1 MRPDPVT
8 RVMAQGI
15 ENQVFPGGVLLCARG
30 NEILYHQAFGVADLG
45 TRQPVKTDAVFDLAS
60 LTKPLATAMA
70 MMVLVQENRVA
81 LDTSLKEILPAA
93 AGTPKA
99 EITLEMLLRHTS
111 GLPAHREYF
120 RQAAGRPD
128 PFQVL
133 DPFVLSEPLTTQP
146 GQRQVYS
153 DLGYMLLAT
162 VIRTVTQTR
171 LDRFVRDQVY
181 LPLGIHDLFFIDLTL
196 PAIPGMQSRL
206 VSTRDCPWRG
216 RVLKGE
222 VEDENAWVSGG
233 VQGHA
238 GLFGTAAAVHRLC
251 LEILHAM
258 ESRSPQVVTPAVT
271 AGFLEKYPGHT
282 RGAGFDTPSCT
293 GSAAGRYMSL
303 RTVGHLGFTGTSF
316 WIDPDNRAI
325 VVLLTNRVHPSRSN
339 RKIVEFRPIVH
350 DAVSR
355 SLFMRPS

>member
-1 MRPDPVT
+1 MRLDPVT
-8 RVMAQGI
+8 RVMARGI
-15 ENQVFPGGVLLCARG
+15 EDQVFPGAVLLCARG

-60 LTKPLATAMA
+60 LTKPLATALA
-70 MMVLVQENRVA
+70 MMVLVQENQV
-81 LDTSLKEILPAA
+81 LPDTCLKEILPAA
-93 AGTPKA
+93 AETPKA
-99 EITLEMLLRHTS
+99 EISLDMLLRHTS

-120 RQAAGRPD
+120 RQVTVCPE
-128 PFQVL
+128 PFHVL
-133 DPFVLSEPLTTQP
+133 DPLVMAEPLTSLP
-146 GQRQVYS
+146 GHRQVYS
-153 DLGYMLLAT
+153 DLGYMLLAR
-162 VIRTVTQTR
+162 VIRVITQTR
-171 LDRFVRDQVY
+171 LDRFVRDRVY
-181 LPLGIHDLFFIDLTL
+181 LPLDIHDLFFIDLTAPPL
-196 PAIPGMQSRL
+196 QELKSRL

-258 ESRSPQVVTPAVT
+258 ERGSPRVLIPEVT

-282 RGAGFDTPSCT
+282 QVAGFDTPSCT
-293 GSAAGRYMSL
+293 GSAAGRYMSP

-316 WIDPDNRAI
+316 WIDPENGAI
-325 VVLLTNRVHPSRSN
+325 IVLLTNRVHPSRSN
-339 RKIVEFRPIVH
+339 RKIAEFRPVVH
-350 DAVSR
+350 DTVAR
-355 SLFMRPS
+355 CLFMRPA